1 MDFFVSSYNYTS
13 CTASSTGSI
22 LCLNEN
28 KDNMSKEMKMLT
40 RIADSNRSRS
50 SLFGVVLAVQ
60 QQPSPA
66 RQPLAVMNAGCSSSS
81 AAAVQPSLRP

>member
-1 MDFFVSSYNYTS
+1 MLPPLATLLLGFACPMDFFVSSYNYTR

-40 RIADSNRSRS
+40 RIADSNR
-50 SLFGVVLAVQ
+50 
-60 QQPSPA
+60 
-66 RQPLAVMNAGCSSSS
+66 
-81 AAAVQPSLRP
+81 